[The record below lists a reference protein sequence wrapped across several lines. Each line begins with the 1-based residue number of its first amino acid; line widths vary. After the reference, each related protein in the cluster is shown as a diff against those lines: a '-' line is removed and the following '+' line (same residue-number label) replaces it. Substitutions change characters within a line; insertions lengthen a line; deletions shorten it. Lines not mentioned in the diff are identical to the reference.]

1 MAHPLLDEYNQVP
14 VVTRFYA
21 TACFLT
27 TLATRLE
34 LVDALQL
41 YFNMNQI
48 FQRGQVPPPNPNTL
62 SSPLV
67 LAQQITLTI
76 PLSML
81 SRLLMSVPLLGFPYK
96 RNISQHHHP
105 CLVAKTCLCQF
116 RKDIPDPLLP
126 TLWHP

>member
-48 FQRGQVPPPNPNTL
+48 FQRGQVTPPPTPIL
-62 SSPLV
+62 FPRRLFLHSKSPL
-67 LAQQITLTI
+67 
-76 PLSML
+76 PS
-81 SRLLMSVPLLGFPYK
+81 
-96 RNISQHHHP
+96 P
-105 CLVAKTCLCQF
+105 CLCFRVCL
-116 RKDIPDPLLP
+116 
-126 TLWHP
+126 